1 MESNKEALI
10 KAIDRIT
17 KKQTKKEENSPT
29 VEEMAGKLGISEK
42 QLDAFINGEE
52 EPPADLAS
60 RLMSLYNLKTFMV
73 YFSSVSRVRDPR
85 PPQNES
91 EIRKNNSRSLKAFI
105 GIIKDRGNRKGITIT
120 EEEMAEKI
128 GVSPAKIPVWL
139 EDKERTPDDL
149 PERLLSAYKDLL
161 DAVQAEDNRNALEH
175 AVLWIRN
182 RGLTQGMNIT
192 IDEMAGKVD
201 LPGEQLYAFLNGEA
215 DTPADLGYELEKAY
229 RRLLK
234 GVNEVEMIEDINMIR
249 TRPNPEARP

>member
-10 KAIDRIT
+10 KAIDRVT
-17 KKQTKKEENSPT
+17 KKQAKKEENPLT
-29 VEEMAGKLGISEK
+29 VEEIAGKLGISEK

-60 RLMSLYNLKTFMV
+60 RLMSAYNLKIFMV
-73 YFSSVSRVRDPR
+73 RYSSVSRYRDPR
-85 PPQNES
+85 PPRNES

-128 GVSPAKIPVWL
+128 GVPPEMIPAWL
-139 EDKERTPDDL
+139 ADKERTPNDL

-161 DAVQAEDNRNALEH
+161 DAVQAEDNRLSLEH

-182 RGLTQGMNIT
+182 RGLTKGMNIT
-192 IDEMAGKVD
+192 MDEMAGKVD

-215 DTPADLGYELEKAY
+215 DTPNDLGPQLETAY
-229 RRLLK
+229 KSLLK
-234 GVNEVEMIEDINMIR
+234 GVNEVEMIEDVNMIR
-249 TRPNPEARP
+249 TRPDPGARS